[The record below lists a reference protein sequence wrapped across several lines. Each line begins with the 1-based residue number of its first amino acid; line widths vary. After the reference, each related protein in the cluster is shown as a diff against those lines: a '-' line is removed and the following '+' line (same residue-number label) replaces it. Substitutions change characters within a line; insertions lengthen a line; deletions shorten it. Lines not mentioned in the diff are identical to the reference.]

1 MIFIVGFRYDLAITL
16 TFYGYKDIILYF
28 WKEILNQNYSH
39 VNSNNGKFSYRNN
52 RDYKKQCNWTCKL
65 NKDLF
70 DCCTKTREDPNKG
83 YMKRMR
89 DIWDTL
95 HTELNHFNEKYLRQR
110 ATYIQQRHFILETQT
125 VANSNKE
132 NQNVDNT
139 HVREDEVEDTT
150 NDIDEQLN
158 TPLQVQNCLQ
168 NIQITNKKLY
178 ETRGNSFTIN

>member
-1 MIFIVGFRYDLAITL
+1 
-16 TFYGYKDIILYF
+16 
-28 WKEILNQNYSH
+28 
-39 VNSNNGKFSYRNN
+39 
-52 RDYKKQCNWTCKL
+52 
-65 NKDLF
+65 
-70 DCCTKTREDPNKG
+70 
-83 YMKRMR
+83 MR

-158 TPLQVQNCLQ
+158 TPLQVQNCQQ